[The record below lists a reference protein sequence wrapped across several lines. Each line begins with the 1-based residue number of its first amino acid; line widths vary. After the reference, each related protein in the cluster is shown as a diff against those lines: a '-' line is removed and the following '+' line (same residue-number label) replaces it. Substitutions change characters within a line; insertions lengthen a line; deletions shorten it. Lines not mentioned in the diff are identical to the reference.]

1 MIDFL
6 RGQVAHME
14 PEYMV
19 LDVQGVG
26 YRVFCP
32 NPYAFAAKEAD
43 AVTVYIHH
51 HVREDA
57 ILLFGFSS
65 REEQK
70 LFRKLIDVTGI
81 GPRVALGILS
91 GGSPEHVVAAI
102 HQENI
107 AFLTKLPGIGKKT
120 AQRMILD
127 LKDKLEGLGETTLFS
142 SPQVAEQALNDSTI
156 PGWPEA
162 REGLKA
168 LGYTDTELDRV
179 WQRLKGDIR
188 PDEAVDLV
196 MKKALKLLYAGL

>member
-6 RGQVAHME
+6 RGQVAHLE
-14 PEYMV
+14 NEYVV
-19 LDVQGVG
+19 LDVQGIG

-32 NPYAFAAKEAD
+32 NPYAFAAKNQD
-43 AVTVYIHH
+43 SITVYTHH
-51 HVREDA
+51 HVRDDA
-57 ILLFGFSS
+57 ILLFGFPT

-70 LFRKLIDVTGI
+70 LFRKLIEVSGI

-91 GGSPEHVVAAI
+91 GGNPDTVVAAI

-107 AFLTKLPGIGKKT
+107 SFLTKLPGIGKKT

-127 LKDKLEGLGETTLFS
+127 LKDKLEGMGGMASLFDPVPAAS
-142 SPQVAEQALNDSTI
+142 AAFEDGT

-168 LGYTDTELDRV
+168 LGYTDPELDRV
-179 WQRLKGDIR
+179 WNKLKDQVSQ
-188 PDEAVDLV
+188 DEAVDSV
-196 MKKALKLLYAGL
+196 MKKALKLLYAG